1 MKNVLKKLLGL
12 ALVGTSVFTF
22 GVTSR
27 AQEVVTEVPAIEV
40 VVTEEG
46 KFAAVVTLTIEDE
59 YNFVLDENG
68 VIVLIEGPN
77 EELIA
82 TLLEEGK
89 TLNESIQMIVATYG
103 EDAVYTV
110 VVISDDEALTAVI
123 EESLKEVI
131 QQEEETEIS
140 EQPEFIKNRFAMAKE
155 LGITPGKMNLLEKLA
170 AVAGE
175 EIDYEEWSQKPVK
188 EIMAQI
194 KENRAVKDKDDSAD
208 EDTQLEAEKA
218 VSDTKTVKAEVVESK
233 KEQSKP
239 GNSKGQSQNKSE
251 GKSEGKSQGKG
262 KNK

>member
-27 AQEVVTEVPAIEV
+27 AQEVVTEVPATEV
-40 VVTEEG
+40 VVTEEE
-46 KFAAVVTLTIEDE
+46 KFTAVVTLTIEDE

-68 VIVLIEGPN
+68 VIELIEGRN

-89 TLNESIQMIVATYG
+89 TLNESIQMIVATYD
-103 EDAVYTV
+103 EETVYTLAV
-110 VVISDDEALTAVI
+110 ASDDEALTATI
-123 EESLKEVI
+123 EESLKEFI

-140 EQPEFIKNRFAMAKE
+140 EQPKFIKNRFAMAKE

-170 AVAGE
+170 AAAGE
-175 EIDYEEWSQKPVK
+175 EINYEEWSQKSVK

-208 EDTQLEAEKA
+208 EDTQLRAKEA
-218 VSDTKTVKAEVVESK
+218 VSDTKTVKAKVVESK

-239 GNSKGQSQNKSE
+239 ENSKGQSQGASQD
-251 GKSEGKSQGKG
+251 KSQGKG